1 MPKRIRTSNSDLT
14 KFLQSLPK
22 QGFEITMP
30 KSGHYH
36 INLCG
41 RRVAV
46 IGASPTDAH
55 NCIKTTRKKIFD
67 RTGRTVTGG

>member
-14 KFLQSLPK
+14 KFLRSISRLP
-22 QGFEITMP
+22 GFDITQP

-36 INLCG
+36 INLDG
-41 RRVAV
+41 HRIAV

-55 NCIKTTRKKIFD
+55 AAIDTTSKRIRE
-67 RTGRTVTGG
+67 RTGRTVNG